1 MAFKCDFFTP
11 PIDSDYQLDWESILI
26 ELSLGIICSV
36 MAVYGRNTGMVI
48 MAYPSGLV
56 ALMCFGLVAYSLI
69 TFITEKVRPK

>member
-1 MAFKCDFFTP
+1 MGFRFDFFTR

-36 MAVYGRNTGMVI
+36 MAVYGWNTGMVM